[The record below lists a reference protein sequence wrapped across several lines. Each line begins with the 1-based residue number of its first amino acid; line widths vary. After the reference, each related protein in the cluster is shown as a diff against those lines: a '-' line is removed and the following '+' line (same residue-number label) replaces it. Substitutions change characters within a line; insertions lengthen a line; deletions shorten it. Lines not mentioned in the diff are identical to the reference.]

1 MIVSDLIRA
10 YTDELEYLEQSL
22 SVMSE
27 CNGTVMRVIAL
38 DQYVTIETS
47 HLLDCKYTDTTEG
60 LGRYR
65 KDLALCHIC
74 TKDVICGA
82 LQTIEGDI
90 SRNDVSLESSV
101 GNLYR
106 KASCHDLL
114 ILHAEAG
121 KLGRAGISAME
132 AHEGILMRIIEF
144 ALDGLLVHIVRH
156 GVVDVQQSYCIVAD
170 AGSDELT

>member
-1 MIVSDLIRA
+1 MIVADLVRA
-10 YTDELEYLEQSL
+10 YADELEYLIQCL
-22 SVMSE
+22 AMMSE
-27 CNGTVMRVIAL
+27 CNCSVMREAAL
-38 DQYVTIETS
+38 DQYVTVETS
-47 HLLDCKYTDTTEG
+47 HILDCEYTDAAEG
-60 LGRYR
+60 LRCYR
-65 KDLALCHIC
+65 KYFALCYIC
-74 TKDVICGA
+74 TQDIVCGA
-82 LQTIEGDI
+82 LQTVECDVA
-90 SRNDVSLESSV
+90 RNDVTLEGSV
-101 GNLYR
+101 CNLYR

>member
-1 MIVSDLIRA
+1 MCIR
-10 YTDELEYLEQSL
+10 DS
-22 SVMSE
+22 
-27 CNGTVMRVIAL
+27 
-38 DQYVTIETS
+38 
-47 HLLDCKYTDTTEG
+47 
-60 LGRYR
+60 
-65 KDLALCHIC
+65 

-90 SRNDVSLESSV
+90 SRNDVSLERSV

-144 ALDGLLVHIVRH
+144 A
-156 GVVDVQQSYCIVAD
+156 DVYKRQDS
-170 AGSDELT
+170 